1 MLWGRSGNICAF
13 PDSKKELVMDIHE
26 TDDISVVGEEAH
38 IVARESDGPRGNSPL
53 TADQRDKYGN
63 LILMCSIH
71 HKVIDDHPDTYP
83 VELLNDYKKKHEDWV
98 SQNLKL
104 DKVKQKDDEIYA
116 SYIDEFIRLADIE
129 NFKGW
134 TSWLL
139 SSDHPQMSKEQY
151 DRLRELITYIL
162 SRVWSGRY
170 PQLEN
175 ALKNFNNVLND
186 LLKVFDHHA

>member
-13 PDSKKELVMDIHE
+13 PDCKKELVMDIHE